1 MLKLNASFN
10 KKVPAETDYSSKG
23 YSASIEV
30 ELPDG
35 LSQEQL
41 REKIHSTFE
50 MVRASV
56 ESEIDGTAD
65 KMATTTAPK
74 PELVRV
80 ITPVNNIKEPIQN
93 QQRFEPQNTKQPSS
107 DQASP
112 KQVKYLTDIARKL
125 NVSLVGYLQ
134 NFGCNEPSQLSRQD
148 CSTLIKNI
156 QNYAAA

>member
-10 KKVPAETDYSSKG
+10 KKVPAEQDYSSKG
-23 YSASIEV
+23 YSASIEL
-30 ELPDG
+30 EIPDG

-41 REKIHSTFE
+41 RDKIHSTFE

-56 ESEIDGTAD
+56 EAEIDGTA
-65 KMATTTAPK
+65 
-74 PELVRV
+74 
-80 ITPVNNIKEPIQN
+80 NIPPIQLEPVKPTQQVVVAQK
-93 QQRFEPQNTKQPSS
+93 QQRFEPQSNNQPSN

>member
-41 REKIHSTFE
+41 KEKIHSTFE
-50 MVRASV
+50 MVRQSV
-56 ESEIDGTAD
+56 ESEIDGTAQI
-65 KMATTTAPK
+65 ATTVQSN
-74 PELVRV
+74 PEQVKV
-80 ITPVNNIKEPIQN
+80 FTQVNTQKTQN
-93 QQRFEPQNTKQPSS
+93 NKQPSS
-107 DQASP
+107 EPASS

-156 QNYAAA
+156 QNLSLIHI

>member
-41 REKIHSTFE
+41 KEKIHSTFE
-50 MVRASV
+50 MVRQSV
-56 ESEIDGTAD
+56 ESEIDGTA
-65 KMATTTAPK
+65 
-74 PELVRV
+74 
-80 ITPVNNIKEPIQN
+80 NNAPIQAEPVKPN
-93 QQRFEPQNTKQPSS
+93 QQFNTQKPQRFEQNAKQPSNEP
-107 DQASP
+107 ASS

-134 NFGCNEPSQLSRQD
+134 NFVCNEVSQLSRQD

>member
-10 KKVPAETDYSSKG
+10 KKVPAEQDYSSKG
-23 YSASIEV
+23 YSASIEL
-30 ELPDG
+30 EIPDG

-65 KMATTTAPK
+65 KMATTTVSK

-80 ITPVNNIKEPIQN
+80 ITPANNAKEPMPN
-93 QQRFEPQNTKQPSS
+93 QQRFEPQSSKQPSN

-134 NFGCNEPSQLSRQD
+134 NCGCNEPSQLSRQD

>member
-41 REKIHSTFE
+41 KEKIHSTFE
-50 MVRASV
+50 MVRQSV
-56 ESEIDGTAD
+56 ESEIDGTAQI
-65 KMATTTAPK
+65 ATTVQSNPEQVKVFTQVNTQK
-74 PELVRV
+74 P
-80 ITPVNNIKEPIQN
+80 
-93 QQRFEPQNTKQPSS
+93 QRFEQNTKQPSS
-107 DQASP
+107 EPASS